1 MCWNCH
7 HCARSVVT
15 EYIISNPEWNRFS
28 VKWIDNIR
36 TSENSRFFFSFIGTI
51 LVRSTCRFC
60 DIRLTLCGLFISDE
74 VIYTRMVW
82 GKNCICHTIDRINTS
97 GIYRDKLIYI
107 IRFSHLEF
115 APFTLPYP
123 ILLHLFDAFW
133 PIKSFKIINQS
144 ICIFCNLEYPLTK
157 SPFLDTGS
165 TSITSIESGHFFIR
179 KTCFTAWTIVYR
191 KILLIGKSS
200 LEKLKKYPLC
210 PLIIFWICRIYH
222 TIPII

>member
-1 MCWNCH
+1 MTINKIWNYYFI
-7 HCARSVVT
+7 AKLFKLILEPRKPILLT
-15 EYIISNPEWNRFS
+15 ISSKSMQDQSGWLSFY
-28 VKWIDNIR
+28 
-36 TSENSRFFFSFIGTI
+36 FFYHSKFTP
-51 LVRSTCRFC
+51 
-60 DIRLTLCGLFISDE
+60 LTLPDPVF
-74 VIYTRMVW
+74 
-82 GKNCICHTIDRINTS
+82 
-97 GIYRDKLIYI
+97 
-107 IRFSHLEF
+107 
-115 APFTLPYP
+115 
-123 ILLHLFDAFW
+123 LHLFDAFW